1 MSADTPSNVPLADEL
16 TAVFARMS
24 GFLLSQ
30 ETVDTALRLVTSLA
44 QSTLA
49 GTVGAGVTLIDG
61 QGRKTSAAASDALTE
76 RADNLQYELN
86 EGPCLTAW
94 ERSTVVRIDDVA
106 AEERWPRWC
115 RAVQSL
121 PVRSTLSTP
130 LVVGGRTLGAIKVY
144 GDQVDASDF
153 HAEQVLTMFAAQAGI
168 LIANMQ
174 TLESARQLTDQ
185 LKEALESRD
194 VIATAKGI
202 VMVTERVDGEAAFA
216 RLVALSQREGK
227 KLREVAEVTVQAA
240 ARRRR

>member
-1 MSADTPSNVPLADEL
+1 MSAEVPPNLPLADEL

-24 GFLLSQ
+24 GFLMSQ

-44 QSTLA
+44 QTTLA
-49 GTVGAGVTLIDG
+49 GTVGAGVTLIDA
-61 QGRKTSAAASDALTE
+61 QGHKTSAAASDALTE
-76 RADNLQYELN
+76 RADDLQYELN

-106 AEERWPRWC
+106 NDQRWPRWC

-144 GDQVDASDF
+144 GDQVEAYDYR
-153 HAEQVLTMFAAQAGI
+153 AEQILTMFAAQAGI

-174 TLESARQLTDQ
+174 TLEGARQLTDQ
-185 LKEALESRD
+185 LKEALETRD

-202 VMVTERVDGEAAFA
+202 LMATEKLDGDGAFA
-216 RLVALSQREGK
+216 RLVSLSQREGK
-227 KLREVAEVTVQAA
+227 KLREVAELTVQAV